1 MAGISWLCPRGS
13 EGGPDAKVP
22 YARPR
27 VGADVDQAIAWIS
40 ALTVHVWV
48 DAGVAGEREQV
59 LAGDVHP
66 GGRSAAEQQARRQ
79 VVAERELL
87 EPEIRPTL
95 DERAV
100 ERAGAVAIGSRD
112 HGVGVCRVPMIQHAG
127 PLVRLHDVEA
137 AVGVSS
143 VDHLVSINEAEE
155 RVEREPA
162 VGERV
167 AEPSVELWL
176 TVAEDGAVRTGNL
189 AVRPIPLRPAASE
202 VGDLVLA
209 RRAVGR
215 VRHVARGA
223 RVALLPQAGDPIAVN
238 RAERLA
244 HSYQEHIACIEEV
257 ARARRHGELRDGY
270 RLPRCVRPRPEV
282 EHLVAVVREGQR
294 AAPGQV
300 GTRDLVGRDG

>member
-27 VGADVDQAIAWIS
+27 VGADADRAMAWFS
-40 ALTVHVWV
+40 ALTVRVGV
-48 DAGVAGEREQV
+48 EAGVAGEGEQV
-59 LAGDVHP
+59 RAGALHA

-79 VVAERELL
+79 VVAERERL
-87 EPEIRPTL
+87 EPEIRPIL
-95 DERAV
+95 HERAV

-143 VDHLVSINEAEE
+143 VDRLVSIREAEE
-155 RVEREPA
+155 RVEQEPA
-162 VGERV
+162 VGDRV

-176 TVAEDGAVRTGNL
+176 TVAEDGAVGTGNL

-215 VRHVARGA
+215 VRHVARSA
-223 RVALLPQAGDPIAVN
+223 RVTLLPQAGDLIAVN

-244 HSYQEHIACIEEV
+244 HSYQVHI
-257 ARARRHGELRDGY
+257 
-270 RLPRCVRPRPEV
+270 PRIQ
-282 EHLVAVVREGQR
+282 EGSR
-294 AAPGQV
+294 AARP
-300 GTRDLVGRDG
+300 